1 MELQI
6 DLLVTDV
13 QELIP
18 SVSTNEIKTLVSQ
31 MSQRSKI
38 SEEKLLLFLKEEL
51 QKGVPFRYTSVG
63 KSRAWVFL

>member
-18 SVSTNEIKTLVSQ
+18 FVSTNEIKTLVSQ